1 MAEPRLRVAAGAHS
15 PLPLRQRLRAAAHH
29 ADVLSR
35 RSPAGHRSDLQQRAR
50 GRAQAPDRRPRPRA
64 RRRGRRARVPVRHR
78 ATRAARHADGGVSM
92 AKPTPSQTVGP
103 FFARELLWKDGGTV
117 LFAGRGDR
125 ITLTG
130 RVFDGNGAP
139 IYDALFETWQ
149 ADATGKFPAGHDGSR
164 PYGYGRVSTDTDG
177 RYAIGTIM
185 PRSFKG
191 PGGATHAPQVSVAVF
206 ARGVLKAL
214 QPRVF
219 LAPLELIKD
228 DPLARAIGDL

>member
-1 MAEPRLRVAAGAHS
+1 
-15 PLPLRQRLRAAAHH
+15 
-29 ADVLSR
+29 
-35 RSPAGHRSDLQQRAR
+35 
-50 GRAQAPDRRPRPRA
+50 
-64 RRRGRRARVPVRHR
+64 
-78 ATRAARHADGGVSM
+78 M

-149 ADATGKFPAGHDGSR
+149 ADAAGKFPSGDDGSR

-177 RYAIGTIM
+177 RYAIETIM
-185 PRSFKG
+185 PGSFKG
-191 PGGATHAPQVSVAVF
+191 PGGETYAPQISVAIF
-206 ARGVLKAL
+206 ARGLLKAL
-214 QPRVF
+214 QTRVF
-219 LAPLELIKD
+219 LAPLEAIKD
-228 DPLARAIGDL
+228 DPLARAIGDPDRLRTLIAARDSSDPKIYRLDVRLPGAGEAVFIEY